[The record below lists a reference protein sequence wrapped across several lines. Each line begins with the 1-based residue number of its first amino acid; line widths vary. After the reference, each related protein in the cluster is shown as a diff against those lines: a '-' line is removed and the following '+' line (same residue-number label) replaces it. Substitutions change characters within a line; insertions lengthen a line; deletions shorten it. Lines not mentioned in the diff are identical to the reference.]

1 MNNVKYTEEDRYN
14 AEAFTKKWL
23 HNVRHQSNDATREK
37 DLLLPKDQKKPDI
50 AKFSKELLQPLEP
63 ATRPESEPKADDTS
77 VELLPLVEE
86 CINILD
92 RAIDSLENEDD
103 EIDSEI
109 QMSILLAT
117 AYKFY
122 EIEIGNRNLFTLIA
136 MLRLGLF
143 VHRKTPYS
151 LEEIKTIHSVFNII
165 KDNISMNSDI
175 YKKCKDLLCKIN
187 ITPAIIFSY
196 PDDQYT
202 GKDEQ

>member
-1 MNNVKYTEEDRYN
+1 MKYINDTNPKVE
-14 AEAFTKKWL
+14 FLLKKWKL
-23 HNVRHQSNDATREK
+23 VGLDVSSDGLTSEN
-37 DLLLPKDQKKPDI
+37 DLLLAEDQKQPDI
-50 AKFSKELLQPLEP
+50 AKFPTELLQSLEP
-63 ATRPESEPKADDTS
+63 TTSPESEPEAEETNGEILS
-77 VELLPLVEE
+77 LVEE

-122 EIEIGNRNLFTLIA
+122 EIEIENRNLFTLIA
-136 MLRLGLF
+136 MLKIGLL
-143 VHRKTPYS
+143 VHRKNPYS

-165 KDNISMNSDI
+165 KDNISMNPDV
-175 YKKCKDLLCKIN
+175 YKKCKDLLYKIN

-196 PDDQYT
+196 HDDQDT